1 MDCSQRLIAI
11 TGGIGSGKSVVCRML
26 CAMGYP
32 VYDCDTEAKRIM
44 DRSDVIK
51 QGIAREIC
59 AEAIS
64 EVGIDQRKL
73 SETVFGSPELLNKL
87 NALVHSAVR
96 DDLAQWS
103 ADKPLAFVET
113 AILYQSGLHRMV
125 DEVWNVTAPEEVRI
139 SRVMKR
145 NSLDRASIERRISA
159 QDSFVIEEPH
169 EHVREIVNDDV
180 EALLPQINS
189 LLAQCGE

>member
-1 MDCSQRLIAI
+1 
-11 TGGIGSGKSVVCRML
+11 ML

-64 EVGIDQRKL
+64 EVGIDRRKL

-103 ADKPLAFVET
+103 AYKPLAFVET

>member
-26 CAMGYP
+26 RAMGYP
-32 VYDCDTEAKRIM
+32 VYDCDAEARRIM
-44 DRSDVIK
+44 DSSESIK
-51 QGIAREIC
+51 KEIARNIC
-59 AEAIS
+59 PAAITGG
-64 EVGIDQRKL
+64 VIDRRIL
-73 SETVFGSPELLNKL
+73 SEAVFADTELLDRL
-87 NALVHSAVR
+87 NSLVHSAVR
-96 DDLAQWS
+96 DDIARWA

-145 NSLDRASIERRISA
+145 NSLDRASIERRINA
-159 QDSFVIEEPH
+159 QDSFKVVEPH
-169 EHVREIVNDDV
+169 ELVREIINDDDV
-180 EALLPQINS
+180 ALMPQINA
-189 LLAQCGE
+189 LIALICK